1 MTGATGGLTSGKQ
14 GLAESRPVTELQ
26 EVLPGLLA
34 KFECNNAG
42 GSHKVRAARFI
53 VDSAIASGAIVP
65 GKSTVIE
72 KTGGNFGFGLAIVCR
87 SHNIRVELA
96 VGLGFSPIKRHY
108 LDLVGAHLIGVKMLQ
123 DGATPREVVEWH
135 LEHAEALGRHY
146 FYTDQFSNG
155 ASVAA
160 HEFETGPEIAEQ
172 LKAWPNVRKLTFVA
186 CAGTGASLSGIARG
200 LISAGYVVDVILVEP
215 AGCDSRSNVFVEHKL
230 EGMSVGVAPPF
241 LDWSLITETRA
252 ITQESAVAAQLAFA
266 QRTGYLV
273 GNTTSACL
281 SVAVPLA
288 ATMPADQK
296 VLSVIYDSGLWYAP
310 ALRSTDNGHV
320 GHRLS
325 LMR

>member
-1 MTGATGGLTSGKQ
+1 MTETTSGSTSGEQ
-14 GLAESRPVTELQ
+14 SLTESRPVTDLH

-53 VDSAIASGAIVP
+53 VESAIASGAVVP
-65 GKSTVIE
+65 GESTVIE
-72 KTGGNFGFGLAIVCR
+72 KTGGNFGFGLAVACR
-87 SHNIRVELA
+87 SHDIRVELA
-96 VGLGFSPIKRHY
+96 VGLSFSPIKRHY
-108 LDLVGAHLIGVKMLQ
+108 LELVGAHLVGVKMLE

-135 LEHAEALGRHY
+135 LEHADALGRNY

-172 LKAWPNVRKLTFVA
+172 LKAWPSVRKLTFVA
-186 CAGTGASLSGIARG
+186 CAGTGASLTGIAKG

-215 AGCDSRSNVFVEHKL
+215 AGCESRNNVFIEHKL

-252 ITQESAVAAQLAFA
+252 VAHESVVAAQLAFA

-281 SVAVPLA
+281 SVAIPIA
-288 ATMPADQK
+288 TTMPVDQK
-296 VLSVIYDSGLWYAP
+296 VLSVIYDHGLWYTP
-310 ALRSTDNGHV
+310 ALSIR
-320 GHRLS
+320 R
-325 LMR
+325 

>member
-1 MTGATGGLTSGKQ
+1 MTKTTSGFSSREHS
-14 GLAESRPVTELQ
+14 LAESRSVTDLQ
-26 EVLPGLLA
+26 EVMPGLLA

-72 KTGGNFGFGLAIVCR
+72 KTGGNFGFGLAVACR

-96 VGLGFSPIKRHY
+96 VGLSFSPIKRHY
-108 LDLVGAHLIGVKMLQ
+108 LDLVGAHLVGVTMLQ

-135 LEHAEALGRHY
+135 LEHADALGRHY

-160 HEFETGPEIAEQ
+160 HELETGPEIAEQ
-172 LKAWPNVRKLTFVA
+172 LKTWPKVRKLTFVA
-186 CAGTGASLSGIARG
+186 CAGTGASLTGIAKG
-200 LISAGYVVDVILVEP
+200 LISAGFIVDVILVEP
-215 AGCDSRSNVFVEHKL
+215 AGCESRNNVFVEHKL

-241 LDWSLITETRA
+241 LDWTLITETRA
-252 ITQESAVAAQLAFA
+252 VAHESAVAVQHAFA

-273 GNTTSACL
+273 GKTTSACS
-281 SVAVPLA
+281 SVAIPIA

-296 VLSVIYDSGLWYAP
+296 VLSVIYDHGLWYAP
-310 ALRSTDNGHV
+310 ALSIRG
-320 GHRLS
+320 
-325 LMR
+325 

>member
-1 MTGATGGLTSGKQ
+1 MTEKTSGYLS
-14 GLAESRPVTELQ
+14 GGRNLTESRPVTDLR

-53 VDSAIASGAIVP
+53 VDSAIESGAIVP
-65 GKSTVIE
+65 GTTTVIE
-72 KTGGNFGFGLAIVCR
+72 KTGGNFGFGLAVACR
-87 SHNIRVELA
+87 ARDIRVELA
-96 VGLGFSPIKRHY
+96 VGLSFSPIKRHY

-135 LEHAEALGRHY
+135 LEHADALGRHY

-172 LKAWPNVRKLTFVA
+172 LKAWPSVRKLTFVA
-186 CAGTGASLSGIARG
+186 CAGTGASLTGIAKG
-200 LISAGYVVDVILVEP
+200 LISAGYAVDVVLVEP
-215 AGCDSRSNVFVEHKL
+215 AGCESRTNLFVEHKL

-241 LDWSLITETRA
+241 LDWALIKETCPVA
-252 ITQESAVAAQLAFA
+252 HESVTAAQLAFA

-281 SVAVPLA
+281 SVAIPIA

-296 VLSVIYDSGLWYAP
+296 ALSVIYDHGLWYTP
-310 ALRSTDNGHV
+310 ALSI
-320 GHRLS
+320 HR
-325 LMR
+325 